1 MKKNRSYLFNK
12 DTYMKIL
19 KSIIELESVNEEL
32 KKLLKECNDEAN
44 EYHTKLCNLHNDIR
58 NDK

>member
-1 MKKNRSYLFNK
+1 
-12 DTYMKIL
+12 MKIL
-19 KSIIELESVNEEL
+19 KSIIELESENEEL

-44 EYHTKLCNLHNDIR
+44 EYHAKLCNLHNDIR

>member
-1 MKKNRSYLFNK
+1 
-12 DTYMKIL
+12 MKIL
-19 KSIIELESVNEEL
+19 KSIIELESENEEL

>member
-1 MKKNRSYLFNK
+1 
-12 DTYMKIL
+12 MKIL
-19 KSIIELESVNEEL
+19 KSIIELETENEEL

-44 EYHTKLCNLHNDIR
+44 EYHTKLCDLHTNIR

>member
-1 MKKNRSYLFNK
+1 MKKERSYLFNQ

-19 KSIIELESVNEEL
+19 KSIVELETENEEL

-44 EYHTKLCNLHNDIR
+44 EYHTKLCDLHTDIR
-58 NDK
+58 NGK

>member
-19 KSIIELESVNEEL
+19 KSIIELETENEEL

-44 EYHTKLCNLHNDIR
+44 EYNNKLCDLHTNIR

>member
-19 KSIIELESVNEEL
+19 KSIIELESENEEQ